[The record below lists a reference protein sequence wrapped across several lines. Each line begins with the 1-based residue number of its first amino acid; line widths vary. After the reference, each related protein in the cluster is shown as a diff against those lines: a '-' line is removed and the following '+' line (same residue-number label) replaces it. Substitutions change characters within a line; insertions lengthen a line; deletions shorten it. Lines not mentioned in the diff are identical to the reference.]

1 MFEFN
6 MAELLRHR
14 WGRLRLYR
22 FPGSVLTDYRIL
34 KNYAKTTPVT
44 SALNGDVYAHTQ
56 SKLSSPSTDAE
67 MHLRYIVSSV

>member
-1 MFEFN
+1 MMFEFN

-34 KNYAKTTPVT
+34 NEV
-44 SALNGDVYAHTQ
+44 AH
-56 SKLSSPSTDAE
+56 
-67 MHLRYIVSSV
+67 

>member
-22 FPGSVLTDYRIL
+22 FLGSVLTDYRIL
-34 KNYAKTTPVT
+34 KNYAR
-44 SALNGDVYAHTQ
+44 ALTGTGV
-56 SKLSSPSTDAE
+56 
-67 MHLRYIVSSV
+67 

>member
-22 FPGSVLTDYRIL
+22 FLGSVLTDYRIL
-34 KNYAKTTPVT
+34 NRLAP
-44 SALNGDVYAHTQ
+44 
-56 SKLSSPSTDAE
+56 
-67 MHLRYIVSSV
+67 